1 MALTLGMVTTDT
13 TDARSLAGWWAEQ
26 TGAEVSDQFG
36 GGFIVLSGGSLPIIL
51 AFQQVDDPS
60 PGKNRLHLDL
70 TAADLDGEV
79 DRLVAAGATLVEK
92 RGDEN
97 FRWTTLKDP
106 AGNEFCVASQA
117 EAGASF

>member
-1 MALTLGMVTTDT
+1 MALNLGMVTTDT

-26 TGAEVSDQFG
+26 TGADLSDQFG

-51 AFQQVDDPS
+51 AFQQVDDPA

-70 TAADLDGEV
+70 TAEDLDGEV